1 MVHAGS
7 RTAYGEHRAR
17 PSARSPGIDRN
28 KGISSMSQTIK
39 VASRGSARATFV
51 AAYSAVTLA
60 QITNALPGALSG
72 TFAVEFHTSG
82 AGLTWIAGMFLMGI
96 VVFELSWGLLG
107 DVFGRKK
114 LLYVGAAIS
123 VAGSVLAALAQTT
136 GMMIFAQAVGGI
148 GAGILFPIS
157 LSMIVAIT
165 PEHRARAKVIA
176 TWAGFLSLGAVI
188 SPVLAGFTAQFFT
201 VPGASPGAPN
211 EFSGWRA
218 AYLVAAGVAV
228 LVLIVALGA
237 KDSAAAEGRKLDLPG
252 QITLALG
259 LIAVLYATVTAV
271 DAGFGSAQVIA
282 GYIIGVI
289 LLVAFIVIE
298 TRTEQPLIHL
308 SLFKNNAYSITGIVA
323 VTGMFAFLAI
333 CFSTS
338 VAVSGLALAETW
350 KIGVLFVVIQ
360 GPAFAFIPVVG
371 WLIHHVAPRWVLTAG
386 FSLMA
391 VSGFWLSTYSLGIPE
406 AFGGTPWTAFIP
418 PLLLLGTGFALT
430 VGSVTAVAINT
441 VPPQQIGM
449 ASATTNLLRDLG
461 FALGP
466 VVGSAVAFGIGASVF
481 AGALAGILDGAGL
494 PADTVAGLSH
504 VPPLGFLSGWEG
516 VIAQFSGQASAA
528 GASAPAVDGM
538 VQALNTAQ
546 PSIQAAAGTSLGQG
560 FQAAYL
566 TAGIAAILSAAL
578 TLFISPPSAVP
589 TSDAIAD
596 PAEVPADVLA

>member
-1 MVHAGS
+1 
-7 RTAYGEHRAR
+7 
-17 PSARSPGIDRN
+17 
-28 KGISSMSQTIK
+28 MSQTNTAQ
-39 VASRGSARATFV
+39 VGTSSSSGSVRATFI

-72 TFAVEFHTSG
+72 TFAVEFQTSG

-107 DVFGRKK
+107 DLFGRKK
-114 LLYVGAAIS
+114 LLYIGAAVS
-123 VAGSVLAALAQTT
+123 VVGSVLAALAQTT
-136 GMMIFAQAVGGI
+136 EMMIFAQAVGGI

-157 LSMIVAIT
+157 LSMIAAIT
-165 PEHRARAKVIA
+165 PDHRARAKVIA

-201 VPGASPGAPN
+201 VPGAAPGAPN

-218 AYLVAAGVAV
+218 AYLVAAAIAV
-228 LVLIVALGA
+228 LVLLVALRA

-271 DAGFGSAQVIA
+271 DAGFGSPQVIGSYIA
-282 GYIIGVI
+282 GAI
-289 LLVAFIVIE
+289 LLVAFVIIE
-298 TRTEQPLIHL
+298 ARTAQPLIHL
-308 SLFKNNAYSITGIVA
+308 SLFRNSSYSITGIVA

-350 KIGVLFVVIQ
+350 KVGVLFVFIQ

-386 FSLMA
+386 FALMA
-391 VSGFWLSTYSLGIPE
+391 VSGFWLSTFALGTPE

-418 PLLLLGTGFALT
+418 PLLVLGIGFALT

-466 VVGSAVAFGIGASVF
+466 VVGSAIAFGIGATAF
-481 AGALAGILDGAGL
+481 AGPLAGILSGAGL
-494 PADTVAGLSH
+494 PAEAVTGLSN
-504 VPPLGFLSGWEG
+504 VPPLGFLSGWDG
-516 VIAQFSGQASAA
+516 VIAQFSGQATA
-528 GASAPAVDGM
+528 GGAPAQAVDGM
-538 VQALNTAQ
+538 VQALTSAQ
-546 PSIQAAAGTSLGQG
+546 PQIQGVAGTSLGQG
-560 FQAAYL
+560 FQAVYL
-566 TAGIAAILSAAL
+566 AAGVAAILSAAL
-578 TLFISPPSAVP
+578 TLFISARSSAPSA
-589 TSDAIAD
+589 DAIAAAQETTAAN
-596 PAEVPADVLA
+596 AEAAV

>member
-1 MVHAGS
+1 
-7 RTAYGEHRAR
+7 
-17 PSARSPGIDRN
+17 
-28 KGISSMSQTIK
+28 MSQTPT
-39 VASRGSARATFV
+39 VSDRGSIRATFV

-107 DVFGRKK
+107 DMFGRRK
-114 LLYVGAAIS
+114 LLYFGAGVSI
-123 VAGSVLAALAQTT
+123 AGSVLAALAQTT
-136 GMMIFAQAVGGI
+136 EMMIFAQAVGGI

-157 LSMIVAIT
+157 LSMIAAIT
-165 PEHRARAKVIA
+165 PDHRARAKVIA

-188 SPVLAGFTAQFFT
+188 SPVLAGFTAQVFT
-201 VPGASPGAPN
+201 VPGAAPGAPN

-218 AYLVAAGVAV
+218 AYLVAAGLAV
-228 LVLIVALGA
+228 LVLLVALRA

-252 QITLALG
+252 QVTLALG

-282 GYIIGVI
+282 SYVVGVV
-289 LLVAFIVIE
+289 LLIAFVVIE
-298 TRTEQPLIHL
+298 SRTAEPLIHL
-308 SLFKNNAYSITGIVA
+308 SLFKNSAYSITGIVA

-350 KIGVLFVVIQ
+350 KIGVLFVFIQ

-386 FSLMA
+386 FALMA
-391 VSGFWLSTYSLGIPE
+391 VAGFWLSTFALGTPE

-418 PLLLLGTGFALT
+418 PLLVLGIGFALT

-466 VVGSAVAFGIGASVF
+466 VVGSAIAFGIGATAF
-481 AGALAGILDGAGL
+481 AGPLGGILSGAGL
-494 PADTVAGLSH
+494 PAEAVSGLSN
-504 VPPLGFLSGWEG
+504 VPPLGFLSGWDG
-516 VIAQFSGQASAA
+516 IIAQFTGQATA
-528 GASAPAVDGM
+528 GGAPAQAVDGM
-538 VQALNTAQ
+538 IQGLNAARPQ
-546 PSIQAAAGTSLGQG
+546 IQGAAGTSLGQG
-560 FQAAYL
+560 FQAVYL
-566 TAGIAAILSAAL
+566 AAGIAASLSAVL
-578 TLFISPPSAVP
+578 TLFISARSSAP
-589 TSDAIAD
+589 TADAIAETTEAN
-596 PAEVPADVLA
+596 AEAAV

>member
-1 MVHAGS
+1 
-7 RTAYGEHRAR
+7 
-17 PSARSPGIDRN
+17 
-28 KGISSMSQTIK
+28 MSQTIS
-39 VASRGSARATFV
+39 VASRGSVRATFV

-107 DVFGRKK
+107 DMFGRRK
-114 LLYVGAAIS
+114 LLYVGAAVS
-123 VAGSVLAALAQTT
+123 VIGSVMAAMAPST
-136 GMMIFAQAVGGI
+136 GVMIVAQAIGGI

-157 LSMIVAIT
+157 LSMIAAIT
-165 PEHRARAKVIA
+165 TDHRARAKVIA

-201 VPGASPGAPN
+201 VPGGGPGASN
-211 EFSGWRA
+211 AFSGWRA
-218 AYLVAAGVAV
+218 AYLIAAAVAV
-228 LVLIVALGA
+228 VVLLIAVRA
-237 KDSAAAEGRKLDLPG
+237 KDSAAAEGRKLDMPG
-252 QITLALG
+252 QLTLAVG

-282 GYIIGVI
+282 SYIAGGI
-289 LLVAFIVIE
+289 LLIAFIIIE
-298 TRTEQPLIHL
+298 SRTAQPLIHL
-308 SLFKNNAYSITGIVA
+308 SLFKNSSYSITGIVA

-350 KIGVLFVVIQ
+350 KVGVLFVFIQ

-386 FSLMA
+386 FAFMA
-391 VSGFWLSTYSLGIPE
+391 VSGFWLSTFALGTPE
-406 AFGGTPWTAFIP
+406 TFGGTPWTAFIP
-418 PLLLLGTGFALT
+418 PLLVLGVGFALT

-441 VPPQQIGM
+441 VPAQQIGM

-466 VVGSAVAFGIGASVF
+466 VIGSAIAFGIGATVF
-481 AGALAGILDGAGL
+481 AGPLAGILGAAGM
-494 PADTVAGLSH
+494 PADAVAGLAH
-504 VPPLGFLSGWEG
+504 VPPLGFLSGWDG
-516 VIAQFSGQASAA
+516 IVAQFSGQAA
-528 GASAPAVDGM
+528 GGGAPAPAVDGM
-538 VQALNTAQ
+538 VKALAAAK
-546 PSIQAAAGTSLGQG
+546 PRIQGVAGTSLGEG
-560 FQAAYL
+560 FQTVYLCAGVAA
-566 TAGIAAILSAAL
+566 TLSAVL
-578 TLFISPPSAVP
+578 TLFISARSSAP
-589 TSDAIAD
+589 TADAITETTEAS
-596 PAEVPADVLA
+596 AEAAV

>member
-1 MVHAGS
+1 M
-7 RTAYGEHRAR
+7 R
-17 PSARSPGIDRN
+17 
-28 KGISSMSQTIK
+28 QTIPTP
-39 VASRGSARATFV
+39 SRGSVRATFI

-72 TFAVEFHTSG
+72 TFAVEFRTSG

-107 DVFGRKK
+107 DLFGRKK
-114 LLYVGAAIS
+114 LLYAGAAVS
-123 VAGSVLAALAQTT
+123 VVGSVLAALAQTT
-136 GMMIFAQAVGGI
+136 EMMIFAQAVGGI

-157 LSMIVAIT
+157 LSMIAAIT
-165 PEHRARAKVIA
+165 PDHRARAKVIA

-188 SPVLAGFTAQFFT
+188 SPVLAGFTAQVFT
-201 VPGASPGAPN
+201 VPGAAPGAPN

-218 AYLVAAGVAV
+218 AYLVAAGIAV
-228 LVLIVALGA
+228 LVLLVALRA

-252 QITLALG
+252 QFTLALG

-271 DAGFGSAQVIA
+271 DAGFGSAQVISSYVA
-282 GYIIGVI
+282 GVV
-289 LLVAFIVIE
+289 LLAAFVVIE
-298 TRTEQPLIHL
+298 SRTAEPLIHL
-308 SLFKNNAYSITGIVA
+308 SLFKNSAYSITGIVA

-350 KIGVLFVVIQ
+350 KIGVLFVFIQ

-386 FSLMA
+386 FALMA
-391 VSGFWLSTYSLGIPE
+391 VAGFWLSTFALGTPE

-418 PLLLLGTGFALT
+418 PLLVLGIGFALT

-466 VVGSAVAFGIGASVF
+466 VVGSAIAFGIGATAF
-481 AGALAGILDGAGL
+481 AGPLAGILSGAGL
-494 PADTVAGLSH
+494 PAEAVSGLSN
-504 VPPLGFLSGWEG
+504 VPPLGFLSGWDG
-516 VIAQFSGQASAA
+516 VIAQFTGQAVA
-528 GASAPAVDGM
+528 GGAPAQAVDGM
-538 VQALNTAQ
+538 VKALASAQ
-546 PSIQAAAGTSLGQG
+546 PQIQGVAGTSLGQG
-560 FQAAYL
+560 FQAVYFA
-566 TAGIAAILSAAL
+566 AGIAATLSAVL
-578 TLFISPPSAVP
+578 TLFISARSSAPSV
-589 TSDAIAD
+589 DDIAETTEAN
-596 PAEVPADVLA
+596 AEATA

>member
-1 MVHAGS
+1 
-7 RTAYGEHRAR
+7 
-17 PSARSPGIDRN
+17 
-28 KGISSMSQTIK
+28 
-39 VASRGSARATFV
+39 V

-107 DVFGRKK
+107 DMFGRRK
-114 LLYVGAAIS
+114 LLYFGAGVSI
-123 VAGSVLAALAQTT
+123 AGSVLAALAQTT
-136 GMMIFAQAVGGI
+136 EMMIFAQAVGGI

-157 LSMIVAIT
+157 LSMIAAIT
-165 PEHRARAKVIA
+165 PDHRARAKVIA

-188 SPVLAGFTAQFFT
+188 SPVLAGFTAQVFT
-201 VPGASPGAPN
+201 VPGAAPGAPN

-218 AYLVAAGVAV
+218 AYLVAAGLAV
-228 LVLIVALGA
+228 LVLLVALRA
-237 KDSAAAEGRKLDLPG
+237 MDSAAAEGRKLDLPG
-252 QITLALG
+252 QVTLALG

-282 GYIIGVI
+282 SYVVGVV
-289 LLVAFIVIE
+289 LLIAFVVIE
-298 TRTEQPLIHL
+298 SRTAEPLIHL
-308 SLFKNNAYSITGIVA
+308 SLFKNSAYSITGIVA

-350 KIGVLFVVIQ
+350 KIGVLFVFIQ
-360 GPAFAFIPVVG
+360 GPAVAFIPVVG

-386 FSLMA
+386 FALMA
-391 VSGFWLSTYSLGIPE
+391 VAGFWLSTFALGTPE

-418 PLLLLGTGFALT
+418 PLLVLGIGFALT
-430 VGSVTAVAINT
+430 GGSVTAVAINT

-466 VVGSAVAFGIGASVF
+466 VVGSAIAFGIGATAF
-481 AGALAGILDGAGL
+481 AGPLGGILSGAGL
-494 PADTVAGLSH
+494 PAEAVSRLSN
-504 VPPLGFLSGWEG
+504 VPPLGFLSGWDG
-516 VIAQFSGQASAA
+516 IIAQFTGQATA
-528 GASAPAVDGM
+528 GGAPAQAVDGM
-538 VQALNTAQ
+538 IQGLNAARPQ
-546 PSIQAAAGTSLGQG
+546 IQGAAGTSLGQG
-560 FQAAYL
+560 FQAVYL
-566 TAGIAAILSAAL
+566 AAGIAASLSAVL
-578 TLFISPPSAVP
+578 TLFISARSSAP
-589 TSDAIAD
+589 TADAIAETTEAN
-596 PAEVPADVLA
+596 AEAAV

>member
-1 MVHAGS
+1 
-7 RTAYGEHRAR
+7 
-17 PSARSPGIDRN
+17 
-28 KGISSMSQTIK
+28 MSQTPT
-39 VASRGSARATFV
+39 VSDRGSIRATFV

-82 AGLTWIAGMFLMGI
+82 AGLTWIAGMFLMGL

-107 DVFGRKK
+107 DMFGRRK
-114 LLYVGAAIS
+114 LLYFGAGVSI
-123 VAGSVLAALAQTT
+123 AGSVLAALAQTT
-136 GMMIFAQAVGGI
+136 EMMIFAQAVGGI

-157 LSMIVAIT
+157 LSMIAAIT
-165 PEHRARAKVIA
+165 PDHRARAKVIA

-188 SPVLAGFTAQFFT
+188 SPVLAGFTAQVFT
-201 VPGASPGAPN
+201 VPGAAPGAPN

-218 AYLVAAGVAV
+218 AYLVAAGLAV
-228 LVLIVALGA
+228 LVLLVALRA

-252 QITLALG
+252 QVTLALG

-282 GYIIGVI
+282 SYVVGVV
-289 LLVAFIVIE
+289 LLIAFVVIE
-298 TRTEQPLIHL
+298 SRTAEPLIHL
-308 SLFKNNAYSITGIVA
+308 SLFKNSAYSITGIVA

-350 KIGVLFVVIQ
+350 KIGVLFVFIQ

-386 FSLMA
+386 FALMA
-391 VSGFWLSTYSLGIPE
+391 VAGFWLSTFALGTPE

-418 PLLLLGTGFALT
+418 PLLVLGIGFALT

-466 VVGSAVAFGIGASVF
+466 VVGSAIAFGIGATAF
-481 AGALAGILDGAGL
+481 AGPLGGILSGAGL
-494 PADTVAGLSH
+494 PAEAVSGLSN
-504 VPPLGFLSGWEG
+504 VPPLGFLSGWDG
-516 VIAQFSGQASAA
+516 IIAQFTGQATA
-528 GASAPAVDGM
+528 GGAPAQAVDGM
-538 VQALNTAQ
+538 IQGLNAARPQ
-546 PSIQAAAGTSLGQG
+546 IQGAAGTSLGQG
-560 FQAAYL
+560 FQAVYL
-566 TAGIAAILSAAL
+566 AAGIAASLSAVL
-578 TLFISPPSAVP
+578 TLFISARSSAP
-589 TSDAIAD
+589 TADAIAETTEAN
-596 PAEVPADVLA
+596 AEAAV

>member
-1 MVHAGS
+1 M
-7 RTAYGEHRAR
+7 R
-17 PSARSPGIDRN
+17 
-28 KGISSMSQTIK
+28 QTISNP
-39 VASRGSARATFV
+39 SRGPVRATFI

-107 DVFGRKK
+107 DMFGRKK
-114 LLYVGAAIS
+114 LLYVGAAVS
-123 VAGSVLAALAQTT
+123 VVGSVLAAVAPTT
-136 GMMIFAQAVGGI
+136 EMMIFAQAVGGI

-157 LSMIVAIT
+157 LSMIAAIT
-165 PEHRARAKVIA
+165 PDHRARAKVIA

-188 SPVLAGFTAQFFT
+188 SPVLAGFTAQVFT
-201 VPGASPGAPN
+201 VPGAAPGAPN

-218 AYLVAAGVAV
+218 AYLVAAGIAV
-228 LVLIVALGA
+228 LVLLVALRA

-252 QITLALG
+252 QFTLALG

-282 GYIIGVI
+282 SYVVGVV
-289 LLVAFIVIE
+289 LLVAFVVIE
-298 TRTEQPLIHL
+298 SRTAEPLIHL
-308 SLFKNNAYSITGIVA
+308 SLFKNSAYSITGIVA

-350 KIGVLFVVIQ
+350 KIGVLFVFIQ

-386 FSLMA
+386 FALMA
-391 VSGFWLSTYSLGIPE
+391 VAGFWLSSFALGTPE

-418 PLLLLGTGFALT
+418 PLLVLGIGFALT

-466 VVGSAVAFGIGASVF
+466 VVGSAIAFGIGATAF
-481 AGALAGILDGAGL
+481 AGPLAGILSGAGL
-494 PADTVAGLSH
+494 PAEAVSGLSN
-504 VPPLGFLSGWEG
+504 VPPLGFLSGWDG
-516 VIAQFSGQASAA
+516 VIAQFTGQAAA
-528 GASAPAVDGM
+528 GGAPAQAVDGM
-538 VQALNTAQ
+538 VKALASAQ
-546 PSIQAAAGTSLGQG
+546 PRIQGVAGTSLGQG
-560 FQAAYL
+560 FQAVYF
-566 TAGIAAILSAAL
+566 TAGIAAALSAVL
-578 TLFISPPSAVP
+578 TLFISARSSAP
-589 TSDAIAD
+589 TADDIAEITEAN
-596 PAEVPADVLA
+596 AEAAVID